1 MLPCNGNIQYRRQQ
15 DSCWSWFV
23 CLSATLSVVI
33 VAGLNMSFGVVMPVL
48 LDQFKSTKQ
57 STAWVGSLAQSLTFF
72 AAPLT
77 GLLVSRFD
85 FRRTA
90 MAGVIMC
97 TVSVVV
103 MSFTENIIQMFFA
116 YSLPYGLGSCFVF
129 ISGVFVINKY
139 FNKRHALALGI
150 YNTGVNIGVL
160 TLAPLCQVII
170 EKYGWRSMY
179 RIMTAIVGLAF
190 FLTLTFNP
198 NAMSD
203 EQKKEQVI
211 LEPNG
216 TIISGFEEQRSV
228 TDTDVALNKEMKFE
242 EVELESMVEQE
253 ASDVEKPL
261 TSCEMITTTLRTP
274 AYMIA
279 TVTLFLE
286 IFTSSV
292 IFVHLV
298 EYGSEVGISSQQ
310 GANLFIYIGICSL
323 LFSIISGG
331 ILDIPS
337 VNPFHINQVAAVTM
351 GTSILLLP
359 LATKYTHFAVFSAFF
374 GAGLGAF
381 FTTVVLLLMFT
392 VKERLIIVAYPMG
405 EMLISIGNA
414 AGPPTIG
421 FIADVYGSYRPAY
434 YTAGSIMLL
443 AAFIPFLQ
451 YCFKPWRHAKDDKL
465 IKDGNICDQ
474 RIEA

>member
-1 MLPCNGNIQYRRQQ
+1 
-15 DSCWSWFV
+15 
-23 CLSATLSVVI
+23 
-33 VAGLNMSFGVVMPVL
+33 
-48 LDQFKSTKQ
+48 
-57 STAWVGSLAQSLTFF
+57 
-72 AAPLT
+72 
-77 GLLVSRFD
+77 
-85 FRRTA
+85 